1 MTDVELRLIA
11 DTNNAEKGIGS
22 IRLEYQQLVRT
33 LQKPLR
39 RIDAL
44 QKTQESAK
52 TASSAYFEA
61 RRRVDELKR
70 SIEQAG
76 QPVKEL
82 DRAYAQAQ
90 RTFAAATRE
99 FERQKTKVREQRAE
113 LKAAGV
119 DTRNLASEQHR
130 LQAELS
136 KVSAG
141 RRNSQALQ
149 AATSDLGV
157 GRYRTLQAELV
168 KLQQQYKILRSSGTL
183 TTRELTIAQQTYTQ
197 RIRETNQALREN
209 AAARTGAGA
218 GVGSTIG
225 GFLGGIGLLEGA
237 RAYVSATDLAKKMEA
252 QLRLATETQEEFNR
266 AQAETY
272 RIAQENQAPLDDV
285 VTLYSRLSPALRE
298 VGRGQ
303 DDALKIIE
311 AVTKSLRISGATAQ
325 ETASTIQQ
333 FSQALGSGVLRGEEF
348 NTLAESSP
356 RLLSALADGLNTN
369 VGALRKMAAEGQLT
383 ADVISNALIGQLPK
397 LTKEAA
403 QLPETF
409 SGAATKFKNDLVAAI
424 TVLDRFTGA
433 SDSAIGSL
441 GRFSGALRAA
451 SQAEAP
457 AVLDRFNETFRLL
470 RDSDF
475 QSKAFSFL
483 LFGFDSAKEQA
494 ALVEEATEDVKD
506 ARQDDLN
513 DYATY
518 ISSLETLRQTEVKA
532 ASDAIT
538 VRTRAE
544 RAALNELEKARRAQL
559 DTEIRYKEAL
569 DRVRSGAAGSTSFGD
584 AMALRASARQ
594 ALEANDFV
602 HAKRNAEAALQILV
616 DLADAGENTYGFEGF
631 IKSLKDIEDQAD
643 RVNLDQAKS
652 SFEQAQQQTTNLK
665 ELLDGLKD
673 TTITVTMDQDALARV
688 HAQLQELTTLTGRP
702 IELPRPTTNAATGP
716 AGSVPGTGSTLPTSR
731 SSAGIGTGAGASA
744 GLTIQPSSA
753 GAELRPA
760 SIRQGGMNSWT
771 NLPPVDVAISPQ
783 GIRQDGPSSW
793 TNLPPVEVSVL
804 PRGIRQDVENSFTNL
819 PSVDIELQVDQAAA
833 SMAQQQLAELAQQL
847 KRQLVIPI
855 TPVAGP
861 VGATPAGQVDGYA
874 SGGLI
879 RGPGSGT
886 SDSILARLSNGEFV
900 MRADAVKYYG
910 AALLQQINTRQ
921 LPKFATGG
929 LVSSALQPSVPP
941 MAQLVEAKANAAQG
955 MNLADYGRLRLDLGG
970 GHEYEFL
977 ARRQVADEIGLAARK
992 FGRTHRG

>member
-1 MTDVELRLIA
+1 MTDIEMRLKA
-11 DTNNAEKGIGS
+11 NIGS
-22 IRLEYQQLVRT
+22 STNEIRNFRKEYVEMARALE
-33 LQKPLR
+33 KPLR
-39 RIDAL
+39 QIDAL
-44 QKTQESAK
+44 EKTQASAK
-52 TASSAYFEA
+52 TASAAYFEA

-76 QPVKEL
+76 QPVRDL

-90 RTFAAATRE
+90 RTLATTTRE
-99 FERQKTKVREQRAE
+99 FDRQKAKVREQRAE

-119 DTRNLASEQHR
+119 DTRNLASEQRR

-141 RRNSQALQ
+141 GRNSQALQ
-149 AATSDLGV
+149 TATNDLGV
-157 GRYRTLQAELV
+157 GRYRALQAELI

-183 TTRELTIAQQTYTQ
+183 TARELAIAQQTYTQ

-209 AAARTGAGA
+209 AAARVGAGA

-225 GFLGGIGLLEGA
+225 GVLGGIGLLEGA

-252 QLRLATETQEEFNR
+252 QLRLATETQKEFNR

-272 RIAQENQAPLDDV
+272 RIAQENQAPLEDV
-285 VTLYSRLSPALRE
+285 VTLYSRLTPALRE

-356 RLLSALADGLNTN
+356 RLLRALADGLNTN
-369 VGALRKMAAEGQLT
+369 VGALRQMAAEGQLT

-397 LTKEAA
+397 LAKEAA
-403 QLPETF
+403 QLPDTF

-424 TVLDRFTGA
+424 TVLDRLTGA
-433 SDSAIGSL
+433 SESAIGSL
-441 GRFSGALRAA
+441 GRLSGALSAA
-451 SQAEAP
+451 SKAEAP
-457 AVLDRFNETFRLL
+457 PVLDRFNETFRLL
-470 RDSDF
+470 RNSDF

-483 LFGFDSAKEQA
+483 LFGFDDAKEQA
-494 ALVEEATEDVKD
+494 ALVEEAVEAVKG
-506 ARQDDLN
+506 ARQEDLS

-518 ISSLETLRQTEVKA
+518 ISSLETLRQTEVKS
-532 ASDAIT
+532 ASDAIK
-538 VRTRAE
+538 VRTKAE
-544 RAALNELEKARRAQL
+544 RDALNELEKARRAQL

-569 DRVRSGAAGSTSFGD
+569 DRVRTGASGSASFGD

-594 ALEANDFV
+594 ALEANDFEQ
-602 HAKRNAEAALQILV
+602 AKRNAEAALRMLV
-616 DLADAGENTYGFEGF
+616 ELADAGENTYGFEGF

-643 RVNLDQAKS
+643 KVNLDQAKS
-652 SFEQAQQQTTNLK
+652 SFEQAQQQTANLK
-665 ELLDGLKD
+665 ELLDGLKN
-673 TTITVTMDQDALARV
+673 TTITLTMDQDALAQV
-688 HAQLQELTTLTGRP
+688 YTQLQELMTLTGRP
-702 IELPRPTTNAATGP
+702 IELTPPSTSLATGP
-716 AGSVPGTGSTLPTSR
+716 AGSAPRTGSTIPTS
-731 SSAGIGTGAGASA
+731 SGSAGTVTGARASA
-744 GLTIQPSSA
+744 GLPTQPSSE
-753 GAELRPA
+753 GAEVRPA
-760 SIRQGGMNSWT
+760 SIRQDGGNSWT
-771 NLPPVDVAISPQ
+771 NLPPVEVAVSPQ

-793 TNLPPVEVSVL
+793 TNLPPVEVSVA
-804 PRGIRQDVENSFTNL
+804 PRGIRQDGENSFTNL
-819 PSVDIELQVDQAAA
+819 PPVDIELQVDQEAA
-833 SMAQQQLAELAQQL
+833 SVAQQQLAELAQQL

-855 TPVAGP
+855 TPMAGP
-861 VGATPAGQVDGYA
+861 AGAIPAGQVDGYA

-879 RGPGSGT
+879 RGPGSAT

-900 MRADAVKYYG
+900 MRADAVKHYG

-941 MAQLVEAKANAAQG
+941 MAQLVEAKANAPQG
-955 MNLADYGRLRLDLGG
+955 MNLADYGRLGLDIGG
-970 GHEYEFL
+970 GRDYEVL
-977 ARRQVADEIGLAARK
+977 VHHSVADDLRLTARK
-992 FGRTHRG
+992 FGRTHRR